1 MRAIAYL
8 GFALIVLAGTAAYIS
23 TTPNPLPGISPAL
36 RSPDVKNGEY
46 VFNVGGCSNCHVT
59 VGQKDR
65 LRLGGGN
72 SLKSPFGEFLVPNIS
87 SDKMAGIGSWSE
99 LQFVNAMLRGIGR
112 NGEHLFPS
120 FPYTSYQ
127 RMTIEDVRDLYA
139 FLKTVPEE
147 KRASENHRL
156 WFPFSIR
163 RGVGLWKF
171 LFFDGGP
178 AAPTAANES
187 ARGSYLV
194 EGAGHCAECH
204 SARNWLGAIVPERLF
219 AGGREPGGK
228 GWIPNITPHRD
239 GLSEWTTED
248 FEFFLETG
256 FTPEGI
262 AVGSTMAEVITGTS
276 RLTREDRR
284 AMAGY
289 LKSLPSRPGK
299 KPADE

>member
-8 GFALIVLAGTAAYIS
+8 GSALVVLAGTVAYFL
-23 TTPNPLPGISPAL
+23 TTPKPLPSVSPAL

-46 VFNVGGCSNCHVT
+46 LFNVGGCSNCHVT

-65 LRLGGGN
+65 LRLGGGHT
-72 SLKSPFGEFLVPNIS
+72 LKSPFGDFLVPNIS
-87 SDKMAGIGSWSE
+87 SDKVVGIGSWTE
-99 LQFVNAMLRGIGR
+99 LQFVNAVLRGVGR

-127 RMTIEDVRDLYA
+127 RMTIDDVRDIFA

-147 KRASENHRL
+147 NRASENHRL
-156 WFPFSIR
+156 WFPFNIR

-178 AAPTAANES
+178 AAPAAANEL

-194 EGAGHCAECH
+194 EGPGHCAECH
-204 SARNWLGAIVPERLF
+204 SGRNWLGAIIPEHRF
-219 AGGREPGGK
+219 AGGPEPGGK
-228 GWIPNITPHRD
+228 SWVPNITPHRD
-239 GLSEWTTED
+239 GLSEWTTKD

-276 RLTREDRR
+276 RLTVEDRK

-289 LKSLPSRPGK
+289 LKSLPPRPGK
-299 KPADE
+299 KPAGG